1 MVRARIRFRSHTL
14 RKSVACGALLGALAC
29 QDAPEHSAPS
39 ATVAKSPAVP
49 AAAAEPAPSKDP
61 ASPPSQD
68 ELVARG
74 KSVYN
79 SNCIACHN
87 PDPAQDGAI
96 GPANAGS
103 SMALLEAKVIHNT
116 YPPGYTP
123 KRNTRAMIALP
134 HLAGEIPALHA
145 FLNASN

>member
-1 MVRARIRFRSHTL
+1 
-14 RKSVACGALLGALAC
+14 LLGVLAC
-29 QDAPEHSAPS
+29 QEAPEPTAPP
-39 ATVAKSPAVP
+39 AKAAKSPAAP
-49 AAAAEPAPSKDP
+49 ATAAEPAPAKDP
-61 ASPPSQD
+61 ASPPSQG

-87 PDPAQDGAI
+87 PNPALDGAI

-103 SMALLEAKVIHNT
+103 SLALLEAKVIHNT

-123 KRNTRAMIALP
+123 KRTSQAMIALP
-134 HLAGEIPALHA
+134 HLAGDIPALHA
-145 FLNASN
+145 FLNSSD

>member
-1 MVRARIRFRSHTL
+1 MVRAKIRFRSHLL
-14 RKSVACGALLGALAC
+14 RKSAACGALLGVLAC
-29 QDAPEHSAPS
+29 QEAPEPAGPAAKAS
-39 ATVAKSPAVP
+39 KSPAAP
-49 AAAAEPAPSKDP
+49 AAAAEPAPAKDP
-61 ASPPSQD
+61 ASPPSQA

-79 SNCIACHN
+79 ANCIACHN
-87 PDPAQDGAI
+87 PNPAQDGAI

-103 SMALLEAKVIHNT
+103 SVALLEAKVIHNT

-123 KRNTRAMIALP
+123 KRSSRAMIALP

>member
-1 MVRARIRFRSHTL
+1 MARARIRFRSHLL
-14 RKSVACGALLGALAC
+14 RQGAACVALLGVLAC
-29 QDAPEHSAPS
+29 QEAPEPAGP
-39 ATVAKSPAVP
+39 AAKAAKSPAAPAP
-49 AAAAEPAPSKDP
+49 AAESTPAKDP
-61 ASPPSQD
+61 ASPPSQA

-79 SNCIACHN
+79 ANCIACHN
-87 PDPAQDGAI
+87 PNPAQDGAI
-96 GPANAGS
+96 APANAGA

-123 KRNTRAMIALP
+123 KRTSRAMIALP

-145 FLNASN
+145 FLNSAD